1 MRSEKTKITLQIKSI
16 NNEEIFKVEIDSD
29 STVLQ
34 LTKKVAEKVLESKEQ
49 HSYGFVLIFHGNPI
63 NVKILKDKK
72 ITAIPVFSHAKKC
85 VLQYEPLVIS
95 NKDTIYFVWR
105 NQESDTYFSWDAM
118 EEKSIEIET
127 VQKLLKKILLVID
140 VVCAGSATITFA
152 LPFLTNLSVPIV
164 WPIVFATL
172 FVICA
177 VLFLGFEKIFPKRWI
192 EYPML
197 KTSFDMNN
205 KSRYEN
211 QIGIEPNG
219 RSIEKNY
226 SEIGNV

>member
-1 MRSEKTKITLQIKSI
+1 MISQGKGKWLQ
-16 NNEEIFKVEIDSD
+16 
-29 STVLQ
+29 Q
-34 LTKKVAEKVLESKEQ
+34 
-49 HSYGFVLIFHGNPI
+49 
-63 NVKILKDKK
+63 
-72 ITAIPVFSHAKKC
+72 
-85 VLQYEPLVIS
+85 
-95 NKDTIYFVWR
+95 
-105 NQESDTYFSWDAM
+105 
-118 EEKSIEIET
+118 
-127 VQKLLKKILLVID
+127 LLKKILLVID